1 MLMLRLRIPVWIVA
15 PMLLVVLLLGFG
27 AGYFATRS
35 NGACTEGTQV
45 CQNFSTF
52 WRVWDIVQNNYVDPN
67 AVQPQSMINGAI
79 TGMLDSLGDQGHTR
93 YLPPDVAKAEAES
106 LAGKFQGI
114 GAYIDVR
121 DNQPIIVRPIEGSPA
136 AAAGIK
142 PGDLILK
149 VNGEDVYGITID
161 ELRAKVRGPEGSEVR
176 LTLQHE
182 GQQAPYEVSVK
193 RAEIVVPSV
202 SWRMLPNNI
211 ALIQLSQFSDPS
223 SEAMKKALNDAQQQG
238 AKGLILDLR
247 NNPGG
252 LVNELVDI
260 AGQFLPEN
268 STVLLEQH
276 RDGVRT
282 PYKTKG
288 QPVAPDLPLVV
299 LVNRN
304 SASSAEILAAAL
316 KENNRATVIGVPTF
330 GTATVLRSFSLG
342 GGAELRLGTTE
353 WLTPNGEVV
362 RGKGIDPN
370 KVVDLPAQV
379 TPLSPADAA
388 DLNAQQIE
396 QSKDTQLAAAYTT
409 VEAAV
414 SGKPAAEQK

>member
-1 MLMLRLRIPVWIVA
+1 MFRLRLPVWIVA
-15 PMLLVVLLLGFG
+15 PLLLVVLLFGFG
-27 AGYFATRS
+27 VGYFATRS
-35 NGACTEGTQV
+35 NGTCTESVQV
-45 CQNFSTF
+45 CQNFATF
-52 WRVWDIVQNNYVDPN
+52 WRVWNIVQNNYVDPS
-67 AVQPQSMINGAI
+67 AIKPQAMTNGAI
-79 TGMLDSLGDQGHTR
+79 EGMLDSLGDQGHTR

-106 LAGKFQGI
+106 LSGKFQGI

-121 DNQPIIVRPIEGSPA
+121 DNQPVIVRPIEGSPA
-136 AAAGIK
+136 EAAGIK

-149 VNGEDVYGITID
+149 VNGEDMYGVTVD
-161 ELRAKVRGPEGSEVR
+161 ELRNKVRGPEGTEVR
-176 LTLQHE
+176 LTLRHE
-182 GQQAPYEVSVK
+182 DQQVPYEVSVK

-202 SWRMLPNNI
+202 SWRMLPGNI
-211 ALIQLSQFSDPS
+211 AMIQLSQFSEPS
-223 SEAMKKALNDAQQQG
+223 SEAMKKALNEAQQQG

-260 AGQFLPEN
+260 AGEFLPEN
-268 STVLLEQH
+268 STVLLEQN
-276 RDGVRT
+276 RDGERT

-288 QPVAPDLPLVV
+288 APVAPDLPLAV
-299 LVNRN
+299 LVNHN

-342 GGAELRLGTTE
+342 GGAELRLGTTQ

-379 TPLSPADAA
+379 TPLSPVDASQ
-388 DLNAQQIE
+388 LNASQIE
-396 QSKDTQLAAAYTT
+396 QSNDTQLAAAYSA

-414 SGKPAAEQK
+414 SSKPAAEHQ